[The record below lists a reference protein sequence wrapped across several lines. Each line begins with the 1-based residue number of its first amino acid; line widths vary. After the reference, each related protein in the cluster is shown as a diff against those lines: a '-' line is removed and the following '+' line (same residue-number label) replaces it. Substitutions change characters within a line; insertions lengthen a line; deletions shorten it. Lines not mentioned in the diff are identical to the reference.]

1 MASITNPF
9 AMLEDP
15 SAMGLSKKARKKKK
29 AAVEPA
35 ASSTPEVAAPVK
47 VSPRPVPYACAT
59 HSPTAAHT
67 LTLAS
72 RVGQPT
78 APPTAP
84 SSLNTKGSPRA
95 KPPRRPRR
103 LDGTVP
109 RTYPPIHQPLT
120 RSTARPKPLQ
130 TRHVGATKGLPPP
143 LRCWRGWGGTVYTH
157 RLIHPPPCHSA
168 VQGTQDPQ
176 DPCSKTCTSCGV
188 GVASAPRRQYEGGGE
203 APAEWTN
210 LRTRGGALGLRE
222 REDPDTRV
230 GRPTSLRCAHGGMY

>member
-1 MASITNPF
+1 LEACGDAGRTGTQGRIHEQVGENRRKIHSTQPVVHRDNTCWCTQVGERLGATLYTGVRAGEVAMASITNPF

-143 LRCWRGWGGTVYTH
+143 LRCWRGWGGTV
-157 RLIHPPPCHSA
+157 
-168 VQGTQDPQ
+168 
-176 DPCSKTCTSCGV
+176 
-188 GVASAPRRQYEGGGE
+188 
-203 APAEWTN
+203 
-210 LRTRGGALGLRE
+210 
-222 REDPDTRV
+222 
-230 GRPTSLRCAHGGMY
+230 